1 VIRHLLAP
9 RPGRRQPPA
18 SPTPPGRKPL
28 WGRLSSPRAPA
39 EPTLTPPS
47 PCPPLSPALQ
57 SVALDMQP
65 VVDELEAAGCS
76 GDNLRLLAWEVPR
89 IFSRHTFRRYLR
101 QFAHLGLYGLSC
113 ESRGASKMGSSRAVR
128 ATMMLHPFG

>member
-1 VIRHLLAP
+1 VPLYPRLLAN
-9 RPGRRQPPA
+9 
-18 SPTPPGRKPL
+18 
-28 WGRLSSPRAPA
+28 
-39 EPTLTPPS
+39 
-47 PCPPLSPALQ
+47 

-65 VVDELEAAGCS
+65 VVNELEAAGCS

-113 ESRGASKMGSSRAVR
+113 ESAHSSSRAVA
-128 ATMMLHPFG
+128 ATMLLHPFG